1 MKAKKQAHHC
11 APVSRWGVREV
22 RSGGGAG
29 LSIPQI
35 YGAGGDL
42 RFSSKCRESLWRVLS
57 REDMISFAFLKDH
70 SVSCL
75 ENGLWCGGKWTQG
88 DLLEDHWGETGG
100 RRGGQI
106 WEEWLLGKK

>member
-1 MKAKKQAHHC
+1 MPQV
-11 APVSRWGVREV
+11 VSHWGVREV
-22 RSGGGAG
+22 RLGGGAG

-35 YGAGGDL
+35 YGAGGEL

-75 ENGLWCGGKWTQG
+75 ENGLWRGRNGHRETCWKTTGARQ
-88 DLLEDHWGETGG
+88 GETWGADLGG
-100 RRGGQI
+100 VAAR
-106 WEEWLLGKK
+106 